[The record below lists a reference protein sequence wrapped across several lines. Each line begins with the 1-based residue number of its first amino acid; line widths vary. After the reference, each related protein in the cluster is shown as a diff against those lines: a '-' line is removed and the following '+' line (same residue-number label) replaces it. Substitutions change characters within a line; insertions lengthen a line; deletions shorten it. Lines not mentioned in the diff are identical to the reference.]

1 MNKRIVVCLI
11 FLLVV
16 FSSSAQ
22 KYGSALGARIG
33 NENYG
38 LSYRQRILSKFTAEA
53 MMTFQADAFQ
63 FTALPKY
70 HLSVIGEATNLYFGA
85 GAHLGQLKDYGAFY
99 GFNAL
104 FGAEVKLPAL
114 PITVS
119 ADIMP
124 TYHENHEDWFEFPA
138 AVTVS
143 IILAKETKEK
153 RKKARKKRKKRKER
167 RKRREE
173 RREQRKEWFQEHIFK
188 NKSS

>member
-1 MNKRIVVCLI
+1 
-11 FLLVV
+11 
-16 FSSSAQ
+16 
-22 KYGSALGARIG
+22 
-33 NENYG
+33 
-38 LSYRQRILSKFTAEA
+38 
-53 MMTFQADAFQ
+53 
-63 FTALPKY
+63 
-70 HLSVIGEATNLYFGA
+70 
-85 GAHLGQLKDYGAFY
+85 
-99 GFNAL
+99 
-104 FGAEVKLPAL
+104 
-114 PITVS
+114 
-119 ADIMP
+119 MP